1 MALGAS
7 PGAYSESEKTN
18 GLDIKLKKKT
28 GYILLAASFLLYAVV
43 AAIPFLGFSGGAAAV
58 IMTILIVSA
67 ELSFLA
73 SVYLLGRELVKKY
86 RAYMNPLN
94 WFRKKDDT
102 NITNNEIEAKSINR
116 EDIERKDN
124 N

>member
-1 MALGAS
+1 M
-7 PGAYSESEKTN
+7 
-18 GLDIKLKKKT
+18 KKKT

-43 AAIPFLGFSGGAAAV
+43 AAIPFLGFSGGTIAV
-58 IMTILIVSA
+58 IITILIVSA
-67 ELSFLA
+67 ELSFFA

-94 WFRKKDDT
+94 WFRKKDEPD
-102 NITNNEIEAKSINR
+102 NNSETIETTSINP
-116 EDIERKDN
+116 EKVERKDN

>member
-1 MALGAS
+1 M
-7 PGAYSESEKTN
+7 
-18 GLDIKLKKKT
+18 KKKT

-67 ELSFLA
+67 ELLFLA

-86 RAYMNPLN
+86 RAYMNPFN

-102 NITNNEIEAKSINR
+102 NTTNNEIEANSLNR
-116 EDIERKDN
+116 EENERKDIN
-124 N
+124 